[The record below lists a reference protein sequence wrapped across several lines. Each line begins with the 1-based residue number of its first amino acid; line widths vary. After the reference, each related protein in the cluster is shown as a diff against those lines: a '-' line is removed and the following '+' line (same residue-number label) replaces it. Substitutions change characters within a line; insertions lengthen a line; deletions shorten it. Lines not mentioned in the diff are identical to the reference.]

1 MSGIRNFDF
10 ETHCYELSAKRK
22 RKQTEEEYE
31 AFTLMMLS
39 CDHRS
44 SYTGRTTSPPTAEN
58 IEDKINPATAVTNI
72 SERTAPLAS
81 SDDKKP
87 VKHFSPAI
95 TASPLAKNLSHTCNE
110 CGRSFSTGQAL
121 GGHKSSH
128 RDRPPILAKKSIANT
143 SKRGASTH
151 ALEGHIHMPCPHD
164 FDLNLPAAP
173 EVDVQVL
180 GEQNAE
186 NHIPCKKQRLDE

>member
-10 ETHCYELSAKRK
+10 ETHCSELSAKRK
-22 RKQTEEEYE
+22 RKLTDDEY
-31 AFTLMMLS
+31 AALTLMMLS
-39 CDHRS
+39 CDRRNS
-44 SYTGRTTSPPTAEN
+44 NTNPTINPPSAEN
-58 IEDKINPATAVTNI
+58 IEDKIDPATAVTNI

-95 TASPLAKNLSHTCNE
+95 TASPLAKSLSHTCNV

-143 SKRGASTH
+143 SKSGASTH
-151 ALEGHIHMPCPHD
+151 ALEGHMHMPCPYD

-173 EVDVQVL
+173 EIDVQVL
-180 GEQNAE
+180 GEQIAE